1 MVAHGDRIIAIIDR
15 TLTTAV
21 RPRDLVRL
29 GRPGDGGYAVPADL
43 LRTCDGV
50 IGLGVRDDW
59 TFEHAAASRMQ
70 RCRGVHLYDPTTTMR
85 WLTGRSL
92 RVLPKV
98 LAHTITMDRARL
110 SEDLHRLVAP
120 ARYLMFPVRSTHHDR
135 EWAGERVGTPLRT
148 IIERMKSEGASNIL
162 LKFDIEGGEYQLLE
176 DPATW
181 APDVAM
187 LVAEFHDL
195 EPDPSAFHSL
205 LRLINQFFT
214 PVHIHGNSG
223 AGQLA
228 CGFPRVPEI
237 TFVRN
242 NLLPSD
248 VRRSAQKY
256 PVPGLDQGNQ
266 RGQDP
271 LAFDA

>member
-1 MVAHGDRIIAIIDR
+1 
-15 TLTTAV
+15 
-21 RPRDLVRL
+21 
-29 GRPGDGGYAVPADL
+29 
-43 LRTCDGV
+43 
-50 IGLGVRDDW
+50 
-59 TFEHAAASRMQ
+59 
-70 RCRGVHLYDPTTTMR
+70 
-85 WLTGRSL
+85 
-92 RVLPKV
+92 
-98 LAHTITMDRARL
+98 
-110 SEDLHRLVAP
+110 
-120 ARYLMFPVRSTHHDR
+120 
-135 EWAGERVGTPLRT
+135 
-148 IIERMKSEGASNIL
+148 MKSAGASNIL

-223 AGQLA
+223 AGQLH

-248 VRRSAQKY
+248 ARRSTQTY
-256 PVPGLDQGNQ
+256 PIPGLDQGNQ

-271 LAFDA
+271 LTFDA